1 MEDNITLPGIGIMTE
16 RLAKL
21 DIEGNTLS
29 TLTHS
34 YPEKGDLVVK
44 VGQVISVVWD
54 NFDISTVNII
64 FYKENQRLYITN
76 KAVIDE
82 KNNYSIFVD
91 NSFFSAD
98 FLPCKIR
105 IEMKEDPTLY
115 KDSDIF
121 QVIRK

>member
-105 IEMKEDPTLY
+105 IEMKEDPTLC